1 MKKPLQVTLCWFF
14 AGAVV
19 TTVAKLTSFH
29 LYTPQQDK
37 PQNSELDAPEENGA
51 VRKER
56 IFSINNQAQQLRI
69 VAKNNTMNVT
79 MNAEMKHRTKDTTL
93 PKTKGNEDVAK
104 NENGAKKE
112 NGPNITKHSWK
123 DGSSKIK
130 GAREETKMKELLK
143 MEKQAKK
150 DAPPPRIEAMNENE
164 RKKLLRW
171 NDSTPIIQGWEGTIK
186 KDGPKMAKHTKKDA
200 AALGV
205 GEDNKV
211 KKLVL
216 DGVIHNWNLS
226 NPKIKGLEEATNK
239 KDDSKLAKQT
249 KKRVFSPTDRV
260 DESVETTNKN
270 RMREVAIQPWEN
282 ATNSSKGLEDTV
294 NKQRF
299 DAIENT
305 TWMKKTAATRRK
317 LPLQRPAIVYLG
329 NEAHFGERGRDS
341 CLSVIESLKSL
352 SRHFPLATANSTIQ
366 NPIVIFLHDDEL
378 KTSTKSALRKA
389 SPFPVYFHSVVLD
402 QPRDKKWAS
411 VQEIDYKRMCAFWFH
426 DFFELNF
433 LPDYVMRM
441 DTDSCIAS
449 DMVVN
454 PFQYMY
460 DNNMTYMY
468 HSYIIEP
475 ADVIEGL
482 KDFAVKN
489 PGITEGNPTD
499 LWRFG
504 DGQEDLM
511 EVASTNLEWF
521 HMPSFKKQKQL
532 QWKAKVLENGGIFR
546 HRWGD
551 APLRTL
557 LVSMFFDRHEVT
569 RFCPFEYNHSDW
581 MTEPAC
587 TGTVDQ
593 TVISYGWNIVHRD
606 EETGLPVLPLVSVKT
621 SL

>member
-1 MKKPLQVTLCWFF
+1 MKKPLQVTLYWFF

-19 TTVAKLTSFH
+19 TTVAKLTTFH

-69 VAKNNTMNVT
+69 VAKNSIMNVT
-79 MNAEMKHRTKDTTL
+79 MNTEMKHRTKDTTL

-104 NENGAKKE
+104 KE
-112 NGPNITKHSWK
+112 NGPNITKHSGK

-186 KDGPKMAKHTKKDA
+186 KDGPKMAKHTKKGA

-205 GEDNKV
+205 GENNKV
-211 KKLVL
+211 KKLGL

-239 KDDSKLAKQT
+239 KGDSKLAKQT

-305 TWMKKTAATRRK
+305 TWMKETSASRRK

-329 NEAHFGERGRDS
+329 NEAYFGERGRDS

-389 SPFPVYFHSVVLD
+389 SPFPAYFHSVVLD
-402 QPRDKKWAS
+402 QPRDKK
-411 VQEIDYKRMCAFWFH
+411 M
-426 DFFELNF
+426 
-433 LPDYVMRM
+433 
-441 DTDSCIAS
+441 
-449 DMVVN
+449 
-454 PFQYMY
+454 
-460 DNNMTYMY
+460 
-468 HSYIIEP
+468 
-475 ADVIEGL
+475 GL
-482 KDFAVKN
+482 GA
-489 PGITEGNPTD
+489 GN
-499 LWRFG
+499 
-504 DGQEDLM
+504 
-511 EVASTNLEWF
+511 
-521 HMPSFKKQKQL
+521 
-532 QWKAKVLENGGIFR
+532 
-546 HRWGD
+546 
-551 APLRTL
+551 
-557 LVSMFFDRHEVT
+557 
-569 RFCPFEYNHSDW
+569 
-581 MTEPAC
+581 
-587 TGTVDQ
+587 
-593 TVISYGWNIVHRD
+593 
-606 EETGLPVLPLVSVKT
+606 
-621 SL
+621 